1 MAWRSILDATA
12 AEIVRA
18 WFCPHL
24 HRHDTAEGYLIHCH
38 CLHCRETWRI
48 PLHAYREPKGVS
60 PMKKNTD
67 TNRVRKFLGLSAA
80 AVVCFGAVASTPK
93 PAHAFFGDVVGM
105 ASDAIS
111 LIPGADIATETIA
124 RIMGKGGRATEGTQ
138 VLNNVILGGQ
148 LGEQIQHTTSLFG
161 IDAQTMRAVLG
172 LPMNTYGASRAASMI
187 ARDVLESQGMPYDMA
202 AAISEHARIFMV
214 SPDAALSPYRVTRTL
229 ETLIQEEDRAIFEN
243 VSTVAAQRDA
253 SNMARDAMEE
263 AVNLSQGA
271 WGQTQAIMAGNQVNA
286 GVFGKLEAIEAGQQ
300 SANYREAR
308 ARAAEITDMKIGAYQ
323 RHADTRDFL
332 TGAYPAPDF
341 GGGAVET
348 VAGNVAADAANG
360 IVSGFLGM

>member
-1 MAWRSILDATA
+1 MQWRSVFDAIA
-12 AEIVRA
+12 AEIVRV
-18 WFCPHL
+18 WLCPHL
-24 HRHDTAEGYLIHCH
+24 LRHDTAEGYVMHCY
-38 CLHCRETWRI
+38 CLHCRETWRV
-48 PLHAYREPKGVS
+48 PFYAYHEPKKVS
-60 PMKKNTD
+60 PMTTTAKPNQL
-67 TNRVRKFLGLSAA
+67 RKFVGLSVVA
-80 AVVCFGAVASTPK
+80 AVSFGAVASTPK
-93 PAHAFFGDVVGM
+93 PANAFLGDIVGM
-105 ASDAIS
+105 TTDVIS
-111 LIPGADIATETIA
+111 GIPGVDLATDLVGK
-124 RIMGKGGRATEGTQ
+124 IMGKGGRATEGTQ
-138 VLNNVILGGQ
+138 VLNNIILGGQ
-148 LGEQIQHTTSLFG
+148 LGEAIQHTSSLFG

-214 SPDAALSPYRVTRTL
+214 SPDAALSPYRVTRTI
-229 ETLIQEEDRAIFEN
+229 ETLIQEEDRAIFES
-243 VSTVAAQRDA
+243 VSATAAQRDA

-263 AVNLSQGA
+263 AIGLSQGS

-300 SANYREAR
+300 AANYREAR
-308 ARAAEITDMKIGAYQ
+308 ARAAEVTDMKIGAYQ

-341 GGGAVET
+341 GGGAVEE

>member
-24 HRHDTAEGYLIHCH
+24 HRHDTAEGYLIHCR

-67 TNRVRKFLGLSAA
+67 TERVRKFLGLGIAA
-80 AVVCFGAVASTPK
+80 TVCFGAVATTPK

-124 RIMGKGGRATEGTQ
+124 KIMGKGGRATEGTQ

-148 LGEQIQHTTSLFG
+148 LGEQIQQTFKLFG
-161 IDAQTMRAVLG
+161 IEQQTLLSVLRQ
-172 LPMNTYGASRAASMI
+172 PINTYGAARAASMI
-187 ARDVLESQGMPYDMA
+187 ARDALASQGMPYDVA
-202 AAISEHARIFMV
+202 SALSEHARLFFI
-214 SPDAALSPYRVTRTL
+214 SPDAALNPSRVVRTMNVVVG
-229 ETLIQEEDRAIFEN
+229 EQDRAILES
-243 VSTVAAQRDA
+243 VSSVASQRDA
-253 SNMARDAMEE
+253 ANALREAIEE
-263 AVNLSQGA
+263 AVELSQSSV
-271 WGQTQAIMAGNQVNA
+271 GQTQGIQAGNQINA
-286 GVFGKLEAIEAGQQ
+286 AIFSQMQAVEAGQQ
-300 SANYREAR
+300 AANYMQAR
-308 ARAAEITDMKIGAYQ
+308 QQAAQLTEVKMSGYQ

-332 TGAYPAPDF
+332 TGPYPAPDF
-341 GGGAVET
+341 GGGAVDT
-348 VAGNVAADAANG
+348 VVGNVAADAANG
-360 IVSGFLGM
+360 IVSGVLGM